1 MLGAD
6 AAEGK
11 RLVEEA
17 RAAGM
22 NLVDTSSA
30 YGLSEYVIGTAACDD
45 LLVASKFGNPT
56 HQNPA
61 HDWSR
66 AVWRKRVPSTPRFP
80 SRGASAPSA
89 TAPAL
94 NKRIASVAQNPPYSV
109 NGS

>member
-80 SRGASAPSA
+80 SRC
-89 TAPAL
+89 L
-94 NKRIASVAQNPPYSV
+94 
-109 NGS
+109 GSLSRRHGLSTRG